1 MKMTTSCVAVD
12 ASLHVDVCDECL
24 VVQRVIFGGFH
35 PIDHCGCQD
44 TYVFKLNKKLKIINR
59 NYLPRVRQV
68 TKTSVRY
75 RKNIQSG
82 ERTCKDV
89 AIRSG

>member
-35 PIDHCGCQD
+35 PIEHCGCQD
-44 TYVFKLNKKLKIINR
+44 TYFF
-59 NYLPRVRQV
+59 
-68 TKTSVRY
+68 
-75 RKNIQSG
+75 
-82 ERTCKDV
+82 
-89 AIRSG
+89 